1 MKKSETKGEDARGEN
16 EGEEEEEEIWNDARI
31 LFHNFRGTINSNLDS
46 HHEIPWEISSLTPL
60 SNWGHFPTRET
71 YSAICFMNQN

>member
-31 LFHNFRGTINSNLDS
+31 LFRNLRGTINSNLDL
-46 HHEIPWEISSLTPL
+46 HHVTPWEIGMLTPL
-60 SNWGHFPTRET
+60 LNRGQFPTRET
-71 YSAICFMNQN
+71 YSAICFPNRN